1 MNPYI
6 QTKNRLV
13 SVGSKLDPRYNFNK
27 EIASQE
33 KQESVKS
40 SQRTTDPI
48 VIASNIK
55 LKIESN
61 ISNNYYNKN
70 RNTSNKLKHQG

>member
-1 MNPYI
+1 VNPYI

-13 SVGSKLDPRYNFNK
+13 SVGSKLDSRYNFQK
-27 EIASQE
+27 EE

-40 SQRTTDPI
+40 SQRTIEP
-48 VIASNIK
+48 VVLASNIK

-61 ISNNYYNKN
+61 ISNNYINKGIN
-70 RNTSNKLKHQG
+70 SKQLKHQP